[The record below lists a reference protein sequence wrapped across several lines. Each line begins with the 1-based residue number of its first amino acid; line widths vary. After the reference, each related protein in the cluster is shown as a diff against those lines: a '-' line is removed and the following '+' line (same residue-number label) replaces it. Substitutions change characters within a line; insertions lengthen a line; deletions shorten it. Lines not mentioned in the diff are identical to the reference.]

1 MSVWLLPIAVEL
13 AMTLLFCGVLVYL
26 RRSLTRKGTALWLCL
41 WTLRGAASL
50 FALGYLSEN
59 ERIALF
65 VTAPLQ
71 VAFAMGLVVLA
82 VRLENQKE
90 QLRLVNDELTR
101 LRRETAGHADVDP
114 LTGLL
119 NRAALTRWLDAEPDF
134 QGLVVVCDMDDFKPL
149 NDIYGHLIGDDI
161 LHDVGKLIRT
171 SIRENDKAFRWGGD
185 EFVIFFRT
193 GESDLVD
200 SRMRRLEEHLRN
212 FHIRHHGSTP
222 VGFSWGISATTGRTA
237 KETLAEADRLMYESK
252 RARAAQSKARAG
264 EIST

>member
-1 MSVWLLPIAVEL
+1 MSLWLFPIAVEL

-26 RRSLTRKGTALWLCL
+26 RRSLTRKGAALWLCL
-41 WTLRGAASL
+41 WALRGAASL
-50 FALGYLSEN
+50 FAVGYLKEN

-65 VTAPLQ
+65 LTAPLQ

-90 QLRLVNDELTR
+90 QLRLLNEELSH
-101 LRRETAGHADVDP
+101 LRRDATGRADVDP

-119 NRAALTRWLDAEPDF
+119 NRSALAQWLDEEPDF

-161 LHDVGKLIRT
+161 LHDVGRLIRT

-193 GESDLVD
+193 DESELVD
-200 SRMRRLEEHLRN
+200 SRMRGLEEHLRN
-212 FHIRHHGSTP
+212 FHVRHHGSTA
-222 VGFSWGISATTGRTA
+222 VRFSWGIAATTDRDV
-237 KETLAEADRLMYESK
+237 KETLAEADRRMYESK
-252 RARAAQSKARAG
+252 RARAARSKAQAG
-264 EIST
+264 DVNG